1 MTNSNLLT
9 SDLNEGV
16 IESTAAAEAGLQS
29 SSSNAAGID
38 TAVQQDTTQPIIE
51 QGGLPEEN
59 ISQDPLAEAVAEEK
73 AEGGVNPL
81 QEAASVLGG
90 GAIDAVESVGGF
102 AELTGDTLKTGLSK
116 VLGRD
121 PDREQNP
128 FDEAYKHGDG
138 NWLNIPDE
146 IRDSKGNL
154 LWEDAQPKTAIGKFG
169 RGLVEFGLLTWATG
183 GVGGATLGGARLGVR
198 GVAAARAMG
207 VGAKGSRMLKLIPKG
222 VKIGSEG
229 AIADLISSSSEHA
242 NIMNLAQENIPWA
255 VPIIGDMVAI
265 KPEDNPW
272 TARFKSIMAGAGLN
286 YVGHAIGAIY
296 KGHWGA
302 GRARLN
308 GKSVDEANAIGND
321 IAAKDF
327 DDNMRLDEDAHVDM
341 ALDEYQQ
348 GVGISRAEPKDEYA
362 RTYGSPEEYDEFANA
377 RLNNDPRADELF
389 EEFKARGS
397 EGNDIWYDDLQSNDF
412 RLQEDTGREKGPF
425 TNDPDFSQSERATY
439 RAPENS
445 VKQHLAESLESTR
458 QGSDG
463 SSYTPITSETYLRS
477 MSRGDKNIR
486 QYIEEVAN
494 DITDAAFKDVENRL
508 PWKDVKLKILRDAN
522 DLMEI
527 LEGGGDIAS
536 RFKEHLDKG
545 IENASNY
552 RLYADNGTKVIT
564 ISPTQKAANVLV
576 MNALGKQV
584 HGIATGAIAIADNIP
599 IGRQADQIFDA
610 MKVLLTENKKMGL
623 MWGLDGKAQQQFTLS
638 PTLDRMKQRSMEVIS
653 QQTDEYINSLRQ
665 LIKKER
671 WDELEDLVEL
681 HQLSG
686 GKVRTL
692 QHIHEY
698 LSAVLKGGRMDDIH
712 IKGRIRKELQGTFFN
727 SVLSSFSTP
736 VKAIGGTNMI
746 AMLRPLQAFIGAGL
760 RGKNREMFMASA
772 QMTSMGNA
780 WAESLTMARHNWEL
794 GVKKKGQTYQ
804 GKFDFDQDLQ
814 SWKNLKKHYE
824 RYGNARE
831 QMAYGA
837 LDKVVDINTM
847 PWVRYSVNAMGA
859 GDAAARTMIGRQ
871 YMRMRSAGAAWDEAT
886 GNGAW
891 VDSKRLKDIAIK
903 GEDNFRDEIFKL
915 NEHDMYVVS
924 DKGASMAGD
933 EAAMTR
939 ALQENFK
946 GFELISNI
954 PGMKAFFPF
963 VRTGFNY
970 LDVTFQHTPLQLVR
984 DKYLDLKKLANKPN
998 PNPILLQKYGIRPE
1012 DAAYELALMEGRMAM
1027 GTSII
1032 GLASL
1037 AALSGRITGDL
1048 PVNKEDRDLWKLNGI
1063 QPRSFKVA
1071 DGTYVSYDKL
1081 EIFNTLFATAA
1092 DVVGNQDILGE
1103 KATDEWMKKTVFMTS
1118 AVLVDQS
1125 MLAGVEDLARLM
1137 NPNSAEDLLLKSGTR
1152 YLRSHLPYAGL
1163 MGQIGDI
1170 TDSNQKEANTFLELL
1185 AKRDAHFKGQVP
1197 PKYDVLS
1204 KDRSGTPLR
1213 YGPEN
1218 PLWRAVNSV
1227 SPIAI
1232 TNFEGDEV
1240 KEALHMIRF
1249 NMPNTLGT
1257 YRGQQLNSREKSEME
1272 RLLSQSSLRKD
1283 LLKVI
1288 RHSSFQN
1295 ALQEYKSK
1303 NLKESD
1309 GYKLKDQIFY
1319 RAIQKVFKR
1328 HKALAVQQMLK
1339 ENPELARRLQISQSQ
1354 VQMGRA
1360 GQYGSAQEIE
1370 YLLSQFPK

>member
-1 MTNSNLLT
+1 MTNANLIP
-9 SDLNEGV
+9 SDFNEDI
-16 IESTAAAEAGLQS
+16 IESAATAEAGLR
-29 SSSNAAGID
+29 SSSNDAAGLD
-38 TAVQQDTTQPIIE
+38 TAIQQSTGQAIVDQPQGVEEPTSPDQIEDII
-51 QGGLPEEN
+51 
-59 ISQDPLAEAVAEEK
+59 EEK
-73 AEGGVNPL
+73 AEDAVNPL
-81 QEAASVLGG
+81 QEVASVVGG

-116 VLGRD
+116 LLGRN
-121 PDREQNP
+121 PDRDQNP
-128 FDEAYKHGDG
+128 FDEAYIHGDG
-138 NWLNIPDE
+138 NWLNVPDE
-146 IRDSKGNL
+146 IKDSQGNI

-183 GVGGATLGGARLGVR
+183 GVGGVAFGGARVGVR
-198 GVAAARAMG
+198 GIAAARAMG

-286 YVGHAIGAIY
+286 YVGHAVGAIY
-296 KGHWGA
+296 KGFWGA
-302 GRARLN
+302 GRARQA
-308 GKSVDEANAIGND
+308 GKSVDEANALGND
-321 IAAKDF
+321 IAANDF
-327 DDNMRLDEDAHVDM
+327 ETNMRLDEDAHVEM
-341 ALDEYQQ
+341 AVDEYSQ
-348 GVGISRAEPKDEYA
+348 GVGISRAEPRDEYA
-362 RTYGSPEEYDEFANA
+362 RAYGSPEEYDEFANA
-377 RLNNDPRADELF
+377 RLNQDPRADELF
-389 EEFKARGS
+389 EEFKARGA
-397 EGNDIWYDDLQSNDF
+397 EADDPWVDLLESNVN
-412 RLQEDTGREKGPF
+412 RLKEDSGRQKGPF
-425 TNDPDFSQSERATY
+425 TNDPSFSQTERATY
-439 RAPENS
+439 RAPDNA
-445 VKQHLAESLESTR
+445 VKQHLSESLESTKP
-458 QGSDG
+458 GSDG
-463 SSYTPITSETYLRS
+463 SSYTPITSETYLKA

-494 DITDAAFKDVENRL
+494 DITNAAFKDVENRL
-508 PWKDVKLKILRDAN
+508 PWKDVKLKILKDAN

-527 LEGGGDIAS
+527 LEGGGDIAA

-545 IENASNY
+545 LENASNY

-584 HGIATGAIAIADNIP
+584 HGIATGAISIADDVP

-638 PTLDRMKQRSMEVIS
+638 PTLDKMKQRSMEVITH
-653 QQTDEYINSLRQ
+653 QNDEYIGQLRE
-665 LIKKER
+665 LIKQER
-671 WDELEDLVEL
+671 WNELEDLVEL

-692 QHIHEY
+692 THIHEY
-698 LSAVLKGGRMDDIH
+698 LSAVLRGGRMDDIH
-712 IKGRIRKELQGTFFN
+712 IKGRVRKELQGTFFN

-760 RGKNREMFMASA
+760 RGKNREMFMAA
-772 QMTSMGNA
+772 TQMNSMGNA

-794 GVKKKGQTYQ
+794 GVKRKGQTYQ

-814 SWKNLKKHYE
+814 QWKSLKKHYE
-824 RYGNARE
+824 RYGNTRE
-831 QMAYGA
+831 QIAYGA

-891 VDSKRLKDIAIK
+891 VDSKQLRDMAIK

-915 NEHDMYVVS
+915 NDHDMYVVS

-970 LDVTFQHTPLQLVR
+970 LDVTFQHTPLQLFR
-984 DKYLDLKKLANKPN
+984 DKYSDLKKLANTPN
-998 PNPILLQKYGIRPE
+998 PNPILLQKYGIRME
-1012 DAAYELALMEGRMAM
+1012 DAAYELALMEGRIAM
-1027 GTSII
+1027 GTAIS
-1032 GLASL
+1032 GLVGIL
-1037 AALSGRITGDL
+1037 AMQGRVTGNM
-1048 PVNKEDRDLWKLNGI
+1048 PVNEADREQWKLNGI

-1081 EIFNTLFATAA
+1081 EIFNTLFATTA
-1092 DVVGNQDILGE
+1092 DIVGHQDILGE

-1137 NPNSAEDLLLKSGTR
+1137 NPQSAEDLLLKSGTR

-1185 AKRDAHFKGQVP
+1185 VKRDALFKDTLP

-1204 KDRSGTPLR
+1204 EDRSGTPLR

-1218 PLWRAVNSV
+1218 PLWRALNSV
-1227 SPIAI
+1227 SPIAV

-1257 YRGQQLNSREKSEME
+1257 YRGEPLNSLEKSEME
-1272 RLLSQSSLRKD
+1272 KILSQSSLRKD

-1295 ALQEYKSK
+1295 ALNEYKK
-1303 NLKESD
+1303 LNLKESD

-1319 RAIQKVFKR
+1319 TAIQKVFRR
-1328 HKALAVQQMLK
+1328 HKALAIEKMLK
-1339 ENPELARRLQISQSQ
+1339 SNPELARRLQLSQ
-1354 VQMGRA
+1354 VQQNMGKT
-1360 GQYGSAQEIE
+1360 GQFGRVQEIE
-1370 YLLSQFPK
+1370 YLLTQFPK